1 MRSLEVTDEL
11 LAAAEHRLQYTRDD
25 GLLACLARAIVAQ
38 ASPEAPA
45 TSCRGC
51 NHERHPSLSCGECE
65 RAGNVCTGL
74 ATHRSVGT
82 APTAQAGL
90 PLLGSKVAFDED
102 VAESCRSKK
111 RPWVE
116 GEVVGHHPPGV
127 FVVRHPSG
135 RLVELALFYEGKTWR
150 RLQAAEPQGCEGPAC
165 EVCGGTTEHPL
176 DSRFP
181 CPGPVKPAQR
191 HEPSA
196 KVAVTTENIEKW
208 AAGRF
213 GWGHDTYRNSLLREC
228 CDDDI
233 RANLARVQ
241 AEHAREREAD
251 RRRVEEL
258 ETKLAELARATRV
271 YLSLCSCEMLQ
282 GPEADIEDAL
292 AQAESDGPAKPAP
305 WQVTEQSTIADLRRQ
320 LVEAQAEV
328 ADLLPRLDAA
338 ALENTQLGRERDG
351 ARNEL
356 AVMREDY
363 ERVLLDAQI
372 RFVQAEQERSRWF
385 GELVLVA
392 QAVGFCHEFCHES
405 DGRPDYPGPVDKI
418 VAQVKEYE
426 RKAEQ
431 CDDLRAKVER
441 RTVLVEQAVGGR
453 RSNWTLSKW
462 FDWEHT
468 ALAELATD
476 DQ

>member
-1 MRSLEVTDEL
+1 MIGIEL
-11 LAAAEHRLQYTRDD
+11 DR
-25 GLLACLARAIVAQ
+25 LARRVRDMNERIAAIEAWARGLPDHPMPSGPAEEQPAIVAQ
-38 ASPEAPA
+38 AKDGPA
-45 TSCRGC
+45 
-51 NHERHPSLSCGECE
+51 
-65 RAGNVCTGL
+65 
-74 ATHRSVGT
+74 
-82 APTAQAGL
+82 AQAGL
-90 PLLGSKVAFDED
+90 P
-102 VAESCRSKK
+102 
-111 RPWVE
+111 
-116 GEVVGHHPPGV
+116 
-127 FVVRHPSG
+127 
-135 RLVELALFYEGKTWR
+135 
-150 RLQAAEPQGCEGPAC
+150 AAE
-165 EVCGGTTEHPL
+165 
-176 DSRFP
+176 
-181 CPGPVKPAQR
+181 
-191 HEPSA
+191 
-196 KVAVTTENIEKW
+196 VAVTTENLAKW

-213 GWGHDTYRNSLLREC
+213 GWEHNTYMNSLLREC
-228 CDDDI
+228 CEDDI
-233 RANLARVQ
+233 RANLSRAQ

-251 RRRVEEL
+251 RRRIEEL
-258 ETKLAELARATRV
+258 EKRLKTERAMKEGCQSHLLDIAEALDKSGADHEEDEPTSQRAIRVLADLRRQLAEAQAKLAELARATRV

-320 LVEAQAEV
+320 LGEAQAEV

-351 ARNEL
+351 ARNELAEAKRERADYGDKMTARTGELENEL

-392 QAVGFCHEFCHES
+392 QAVGFCHES

-431 CDDLRAKVER
+431 CDDLRAKVDELESGARVARLVEANRKLKAKVER
-441 RTVLVEQAVGGR
+441 RTVLVEQALEGR
-453 RSNWTLSKW
+453 RSNWKLSHW

-476 DQ
+476 DQQPGTAAKEEIAALKR